1 MLPDETFHIE
11 RVKLRAKTGGHF
23 VSPDDIK
30 RRFIRAQNL
39 FPKLLKAADRVSVY
53 DNTVGYKIAL
63 TKENGKY
70 RIFPCEETIQ
80 KRLQKA
86 VNEICRNEKQVA
98 QNRANF
104 INKKSLAI

>member
-1 MLPDETFHIE
+1 MFCKVFTSSCLILFFADLWCAIF
-11 RVKLRAKTGGHF
+11 
-23 VSPDDIK
+23 
-30 RRFIRAQNL
+30 L

-104 INKKSLAI
+104 INKKKSSDLER

>member
-1 MLPDETFHIE
+1 MAILFP
-11 RVKLRAKTGGHF
+11 
-23 VSPDDIK
+23 PDDIK

-104 INKKSLAI
+104 INKKKSSDLER